1 MASLAVSWA
10 WARSRFHR
18 SEHGLGSSSYFG
30 SPKGESGSVLNMSSV
45 QSIGSTN
52 GTPRLSRR
60 RLRIW
65 SRPACLDDV
74 VMQLEKHTSHR
85 GVLIH
90 TADRG
95 FTEHANNFA
104 AIAYLKSLLHER
116 RQPRLPE
123 GHRSASASRAIRR
136 RPRSSSPAPLKL
148 DNEINTVQTSAADSL
163 KRIPS
168 AVREETEREMANEV
182 VSFDLTRLE
191 GKGRAVDV
199 ASDAE
204 TCLPD
209 DDKDERLREVQL
221 VLDGASPHEMVGL
234 GVIIDG
240 ENGIVKTYS
249 AKGGFLVSLKSG
261 IEVSL
266 ARVEASHVLGCLPE
280 WA

>member
-1 MASLAVSWA
+1 
-10 WARSRFHR
+10 
-18 SEHGLGSSSYFG
+18 
-30 SPKGESGSVLNMSSV
+30 MSSV

-52 GTPRLSRR
+52 GTSRPSRR

-104 AIAYLKSLLHER
+104 AIAYLKSLLRER

-123 GHRSASASRAIRR
+123 GIRSASASRAIRR
-136 RPRSSSPAPLKL
+136 RPRSASPAPLKL
-148 DNEINTVQTSAADSL
+148 ENEINTVQTSAAVGHAISAADGL

-168 AVREETEREMANEV
+168 AVPEETECEMANEV
-182 VSFDLTRLE
+182 LSFDLTRLE

-240 ENGIVKTYS
+240 ENGTVKTYS
-249 AKGGFLVSLKSG
+249 VEGGFLVALKSG
-261 IEVSL
+261 IDVSL